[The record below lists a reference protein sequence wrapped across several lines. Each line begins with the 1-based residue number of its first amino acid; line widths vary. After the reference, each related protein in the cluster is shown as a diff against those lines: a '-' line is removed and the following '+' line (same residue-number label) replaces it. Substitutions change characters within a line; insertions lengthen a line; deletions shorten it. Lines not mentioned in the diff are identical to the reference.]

1 MPFFRSDTGKA
12 NSAYVTARGVINGH
26 LTGWDRKHFSHER
39 RTYFARRSVA
49 NPPASNWANAEKA
62 KVTRAAKT
70 HGSSLF
76 CMVDYIRRLQK
87 RKTFGPVKDPLRDV
101 QESLQERIKG

>member
-1 MPFFRSDTGKA
+1 MPFFGSDTGKV

-39 RTYFARRSVA
+39 RTILCAQIGCK
-49 NPPASNWANAEKA
+49 PASVNWANAEKA

-87 RKTFGPVKDPLRDV
+87 RKTFGPVKDPL
-101 QESLQERIKG
+101 